1 MEAAG
6 QLPLCAGC
14 RRMRNS
20 PEILEVNDTR
30 LEDVLRRVEEA
41 LDEKDAALIRALF
54 QSYLYVA
61 GLVEDK
67 NTSIRRLRQLF
78 FGKRTEK
85 TKAIVDKGAEKSAA
99 TPPEAT
105 PQSDGGLADGEADQS
120 KPDEAGTAPAKG
132 HGRNGAGAYRGA
144 ARSDVP
150 HPSLKAGGA
159 CPTCGEGIVYEK
171 APGVLVRII
180 GQPPLTAKIYELQ
193 KLRCHLCGQVFTA
206 EPPAEAGNRKYDAT
220 AGSMI
225 GLLKYGSGMPFNRL
239 DGLQGHLEI
248 PLPASTQ
255 WDIVQA
261 VATNLT
267 PAFEELIRQAAQGD
281 VLHNDDTTVKI
292 LELMKRG
299 RQEALASAAGEA
311 ADQRRGLFTSGVVA
325 LRDGHRVALFFSGHR
340 HAGENLARV
349 LQLRAEEL
357 PPPIQMCDALSRNL
371 PGELKTILANCL
383 AHARRQFVD
392 VYDRFPEQCRHLLE
406 TLAVVYRNDA
416 VARERELSAEARLQ
430 FHQQESQPKMQELH
444 AWLTRQLEEKLA
456 EPNSALGGALRYMLR
471 HWDKLTLFLRQ
482 AGAPLD
488 NNVAERALKKA
499 ILHRKNALFFKTR
512 NGARVGDL
520 FMSLIY
526 TCQLNGANPFDYL
539 TQLQRHSEP
548 VATSPELWMPWNYRA
563 VLIESSERAEA
574 PRESKPCPDASE
586 RKQSQSESD
595 QRPPPS
601 CGEHS

>member
-1 MEAAG
+1 
-6 QLPLCAGC
+6 
-14 RRMRNS
+14 MRNT
-20 PEILEVNDTR
+20 PEIIDVDDTR
-30 LEDVLRRVEEA
+30 LEDVLRRVEET
-41 LDEKDAALIRALF
+41 LDEKDAALVRAVF
-54 QSYLYVA
+54 QSYAYVA

-85 TKAIVDKGAEKSAA
+85 TKMVVGSGDEESKATLPAKDAPSA
-99 TPPEAT
+99 P
-105 PQSDGGLADGEADQS
+105 GEADQ
-120 KPDEAGTAPAKG
+120 EPAKEAG
-132 HGRNGAGAYRGA
+132 HGRNGADAYRGA
-144 ARSDVP
+144 ARIDVP
-150 HPSLKAGGA
+150 HSSLKAGDA
-159 CPTCGEGIVYEK
+159 CPVCGEGLVYAK
-171 APGVLVRII
+171 APGVLVRIT

-193 KLRCHLCGQVFTA
+193 KLRCHLCGAVFTA
-206 EPPAEAGNRKYDAT
+206 EPPAEAGERKYDAT

-255 WDIVQA
+255 WGIVQA

-267 PAFEELIRQAAQGD
+267 PAFNELIRQAAQGD

-292 LELMKRG
+292 LELMGQGG
-299 RQEALASAAGEA
+299 RAEAVASAAGEA
-311 ADQRRGLFTSGVVA
+311 ADQRSGLFTSGVVA
-325 LRDGHRVALFFSGHR
+325 LRDGQRVALFFSGHR
-340 HAGENLARV
+340 HAGENLAEV
-349 LQLRAEEL
+349 LKLRAEEL

-371 PGELKTILANCL
+371 PGELRTILANCL

-392 VYDRFPEQCRHLLE
+392 VYDRFPEQCRYLLE
-406 TLAVVYRNDA
+406 ALAVVYHNDA
-416 VARERELSAEARLQ
+416 VARERALSPEARLQ

-456 EPNSALGGALRYMLR
+456 EPNSALGGAIRYMLR

-482 AGAPLD
+482 VGAPLD

-499 ILHRKNALFFKTR
+499 ILHRKNALFYKTR
-512 NGARVGDL
+512 NGTRVGDL

-539 TQLQRHSEP
+539 TQLQQHSEQ
-548 VATSPELWMPWNYRA
+548 VAASPSLWMPWNYREA
-563 VLIESSERAEA
+563 LSESSEL
-574 PRESKPCPDASE
+574 PN
-586 RKQSQSESD
+586 
-595 QRPPPS
+595 
-601 CGEHS
+601 